1 MSGPTYGTMQRLA
14 TVSLREQAAQVL
26 RANVMSGQLVP
37 GEIYSVATLAEGL
50 GVSATPVRE
59 ALLDLASTGLVEPI
73 RNRGFRVLVADEADL
88 DEISELRILLE
99 VPGIRRVVERASDE
113 EILALQPTVAAI
125 EGASREHDIAAFLV
139 ADRDFHVGLLELA
152 GNGRLTRLVAQLR
165 DQTRLMGLS
174 ALTEA
179 GNLDASAR
187 EHADVLAAVRE
198 RDADRAESLMRRHLE
213 HTRGIWA
220 GRDEAAGLTAGSPA
234 PSTTDR
240 GTDRPRS

>member
-1 MSGPTYGTMQRLA
+1 MIPPASGTMQPLA

-37 GEIYSVATLAEGL
+37 GEIYSVATLAQEL

-59 ALLDLASTGLVEPI
+59 ALLDLASAGLVEPI
-73 RNRGFRVLVADEADL
+73 RNRGFRVLLADDDDL

-99 VPGIRRVVERASDE
+99 VPGIRRVVERATDE

-125 EGASREHDIAAFLV
+125 EAAALDHDIAAFLV

-152 GNGRLTRLVAQLR
+152 GNRRLTQMVAQLR
-165 DQTRLMGLS
+165 DQTRLMGLPALS
-174 ALTEA
+174 AA

-187 EHADVLAAVRE
+187 EHADVLDAVGN
-198 RDADRAESLMRRHLE
+198 RDPELAEALMRRHLE

-220 GRDEAAGLTAGSPA
+220 GRAE
-234 PSTTDR
+234 
-240 GTDRPRS
+240 